1 MTEFTKYILLAVIL
15 LVFLLLFV
23 PKTEYFESIA
33 NNIIQQNEK
42 LRKSSTILYTN
53 PEYSEEDDFL
63 NNLADENHFPT
74 EPMFMNRCIEF
85 TNNPSLHLNGID
97 QTIYQLR
104 KDKRFFISNKITI
117 EYVDYSTIQEKL
129 KHYILTLYAHTN
141 DPKNPNA
148 IKVHQFYG
156 PAYALITQYPYLRT
170 IRRDGRNQCDILTI
184 PLQQSNVSE
193 SIGYS
198 PKLQDNT
205 PSCDIQRD
213 TISSKLI
220 VCEVYLLFPAHDVG
234 MVKQIDLPNGKKGT
248 INTVGPYKYKT
259 WANIKCNMRRLFA
272 YNSDMKIAGLSV
284 VNPRSQDPKCF
295 VKCGQIGNSYGYTCG
310 ARNAKGKKPYESIV
324 LSSIKTQTE
333 GAKLHDYA
341 NLYLLNSSI
350 MNNLLGV
357 NTKNGIFADCIN
369 VQAIERTFTSQN
381 MSSLCENIKT
391 PISGPTDKLEQV
403 AKSVFIISFINKN
416 LSTNWCVGVD
426 FNKKTLVPLLSNGN
440 IRAISWES
448 TPISIY
454 TSLTVKD
461 TFYFLS
467 INIPNNKNKYEKWW
481 LMSNNRLVQATTNNI
496 PDIAFY
502 PRRAK
507 LQFVMFT
514 KRGSRY
520 EIRPNF
526 SSCLTLLYVNGSYT
540 IRFEDCAVQETTTYV
555 TTVSFMKI
563 TDKGAVGK
571 SCPTISDSDFENNLK
586 SAEYYYKN
594 PVI

>member
-33 NNIIQQNEK
+33 NNIIQQNEALK
-42 LRKSSTILYTN
+42 KSTTLLYN
-53 PEYSEEDDFL
+53 NLEYSEEDDFL
-63 NNLADENHFPT
+63 NNIAEENPFPT

-85 TNNPSLHLNGID
+85 KNDPSLHLNGID
-97 QTIYQLR
+97 QTINQLR
-104 KDKRFFISNKITI
+104 KDNKFFISNKITI

-129 KHYILTLYAHTN
+129 KNYILTLYAHTN
-141 DPKNPNA
+141 DPKNPNN
-148 IKVHQFYG
+148 IKVPQFYG

-170 IRRDGRNQCDILTI
+170 IRRDDRNQCDILTI
-184 PLQQSNVSE
+184 PLQQSNITE
-193 SIGYS
+193 LGYS
-198 PKLQDNT
+198 PKLQDTT
-205 PSCDIQRD
+205 PSCDVQRD
-213 TISSKLI
+213 TISSKLL
-220 VCEVYLLFPAHDVG
+220 VCEVYLLFPAHDIG
-234 MVKQIDLPNGKKGT
+234 MVKKIDLPNGKKGT
-248 INTVGPYKYKT
+248 INTVGTYKYKS
-259 WANIKCNMRRLFA
+259 WNNIKCNMRRLFA
-272 YNSDMKIAGLSV
+272 YSGEKMGGVSV

-295 VKCGQIGNSYGYTCG
+295 VKCGQINNTYGYVCG
-310 ARNAKGKKPYESIV
+310 ARNARGKKPYESIV
-324 LSSIKTQTE
+324 LNSIKTQSE
-333 GAKLHDYA
+333 AKLHDYA
-341 NLYLLNSSI
+341 NLYLLNSKI

-357 NTKNGIFADCIN
+357 NTQNGIFADCIN
-369 VQAIERTFTSQN
+369 VQPIERTFTTQN
-381 MSSLCENIKT
+381 MSSICENVKT

-403 AKSVFIISFINKN
+403 AKNVFMISFINKD

-426 FNKKTLVPLLSNGN
+426 FNKKTLVPLFANGN

-448 TPISIY
+448 TPIQIY
-454 TSLTVKD
+454 TSPTVKD

-467 INIPNNKNKYEKWW
+467 INIPNNRNIFEKWW
-481 LMSNNRLVQATTNNI
+481 LMSNNRLVKATTNNI

-502 PRRAK
+502 PRRPK

-514 KRGSRY
+514 KKGNRY

-526 SSCLTLLYVNGSYT
+526 SSCLTLLYINGSYV
-540 IRFEDCAVQETTTYV
+540 IRFEDCAIKETTTYV